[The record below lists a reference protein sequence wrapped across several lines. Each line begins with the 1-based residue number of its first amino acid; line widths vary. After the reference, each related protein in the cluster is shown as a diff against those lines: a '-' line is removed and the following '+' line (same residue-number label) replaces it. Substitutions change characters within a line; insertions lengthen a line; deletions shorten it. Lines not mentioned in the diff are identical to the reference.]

1 MRLLIA
7 ALLLVPAVCKA
18 GSLPPQFEG
27 SAVNAAGTTIL
38 KAAKSYALTQPM
50 ARPAVVAEAA
60 AALPLPPEKPFAVE
74 WPGGGELWAMKAG
87 QPVKLDSWSDRSLPL
102 NPKSSG
108 KGRWF
113 GTFGI
118 QSMGGGDYPAS
129 AMNLRVGST
138 LFKNQYDLAWT
149 YDYYK
154 PAEAETYRASMGLM
168 GRKLMPLSPH
178 GGWNVGAQLSMLNNY
193 GERSGALGL
202 VTGLNI
208 YLPRGSF
215 DITLLLQ
222 DEGAYG
228 LLAGYTVHLIR

>member
-1 MRLLIA
+1 MRALIA
-7 ALLLVPAVCKA
+7 ALLLFPAVCRA
-18 GSLPPQFEG
+18 GVLPPQFEG
-27 SAVNAAGTTIL
+27 SSVNAAGTTVL
-38 KAAKSYALTQPM
+38 KAAKTYTAIQPM
-50 ARPAVVAEAA
+50 GRSAVIAQAA
-60 AALPLPPEKPFAVE
+60 AALAVPPGKPFSVE
-74 WPGGGELWAMKAG
+74 WQGGGELWSMKDG
-87 QPVKLDSWSDRSLPL
+87 QPAKLDSWSDRSLPL
-102 NPKSSG
+102 GPKSSNR
-108 KGRWF
+108 GRWF
-113 GTFGI
+113 GAFGI

-129 AMNLRVGST
+129 SMNLRVGST
-138 LFKNQYDLAWT
+138 LFQNHYDLAWT

-154 PAEAETYRASMGLM
+154 PAESQTYRASMGLM

-193 GERSGALGL
+193 GERSGTLGL

-228 LLAGYTVHLIR
+228 LLAGYTVYLTR

>member
-1 MRLLIA
+1 MKLILA
-7 ALLLVPAVCKA
+7 ALLLSPAVCRA
-18 GSLPPQFEG
+18 AALPAQFE
-27 SAVNAAGTTIL
+27 SSSVNASGTTVL
-38 KAAKSYALTQPM
+38 KAAKAYTAMPPIGRSG
-50 ARPAVVAEAA
+50 VVARAA
-60 AALPLPPEKPFAVE
+60 NALALPPEKPFSVE
-74 WPGGGELWAMKAG
+74 WAGGGELWALKNG
-87 QPVKLDSWSDRSLPL
+87 QASKIDSWSDRSLPL
-102 NPKSSG
+102 NPKSSN

-113 GTFGI
+113 GSVGL
-118 QSMGGGDYPAS
+118 QGMGGGDYPAS

-138 LFKNQYDLAWT
+138 LFRNQYDLAWT

-154 PAEAETYRASMGLM
+154 PAESETYRASMGLM
-168 GRKLMPLSPH
+168 GRKLMPLSPQ

-193 GERSGALGL
+193 GERSGTLGL

-228 LLAGYTVHLIR
+228 LLVGYTVHLTR

>member
-7 ALLLVPAVCKA
+7 ALLLLPHVCQA

-27 SAVNAAGTTIL
+27 SSVNASGTTIL
-38 KAAKSYALTQPM
+38 KAAKAYTFIQPVG
-50 ARPAVVAEAA
+50 RPAVVAQAA
-60 AALPLPPEKPFAVE
+60 AALPLPPEKPFSVE
-74 WPGGGELWAMKAG
+74 WPGGGELWAMKDG
-87 QPVKLDSWSDRSLPL
+87 QPVKLDSWSDLSLPL
-102 NPKSSG
+102 NPKSFNI
-108 KGRWF
+108 GRWF

-129 AMNLRVGST
+129 SMNLRVGST
-138 LFKNQYDLAWT
+138 LLRNRYDLAWT

-154 PAEAETYRASMGLM
+154 PAESETYRAAMGLM

-178 GGWNVGAQLSMLNNY
+178 GGWNFGAQLSMLNNY
-193 GERSGALGL
+193 GERSGTLGL

-222 DEGAYG
+222 DEGAHG
-228 LLAGYTVHLIR
+228 LFAGYTVHLTR